1 MWAESG
7 GAALKFHVGTVGK
20 NFFFIKFDLRMKLPA
35 GIYQILAVIFSI
47 CTVYTFPG
55 GSPFSKK
62 WFSIRD
68 RFRDYPRRSEIL
80 HKQKNERDL

>member
-1 MWAESG
+1 
-7 GAALKFHVGTVGK
+7 
-20 NFFFIKFDLRMKLPA
+20 MKLSA

-47 CTVYTFPG
+47 CAVYTFPG

-62 WFSIRD
+62 WFSIRN
-68 RFRDYPRRSEIL
+68 RFHDYPRWSEIL